1 MLDLYVFYKPETMKK
16 ILYTMLIALLGLNL
30 TQAKNLEVQSPDGK
44 ITVTIATADQLTW
57 SVKIE
62 DQPMIKPSAIAL
74 HLQNGEIL
82 GKHSKLKSDKVTAVN
97 TEFEAINYRK
107 KVVKDHFNL
116 LTLKFRDNFD
126 VEFRVYNDAVAYR
139 FVTHRKD
146 MLFIKNEEANFNF
159 SEDHQAFIPYLWDY
173 RGGEIFNASFESQYT
188 EQKISEF
195 KTDSLAILPLLVD
208 VGDGKKVVIM
218 EADLEDYPGMF
229 LNLNETQIG
238 FKGVYAAYPLEVKVG
253 GYENMNRIP
262 VKRADFIAKVKGT
275 RTFPWR
281 VLAISR
287 EDKELL
293 NNDIVQKLA
302 APSRIDDPSWIVPG
316 QVSWDWWNDY
326 NITGVDFVAG
336 MNTATFKYYI
346 DFAAANDA
354 KYIILD
360 WKWSARFDLNEVNPD
375 VDLEEILAY
384 GKSKNVGIILWAAW
398 CTIMDQM
405 HEAFPKYA
413 AMGVKGWKIDF
424 IDRDDQLAVA
434 STYEIAKL
442 AAQYKMF
449 VDYHGVFKPTGLQR
463 TYPNVV
469 GYEGVYG
476 LENFKWAD
484 TDAPR
489 YAVTI
494 PFIRNMAGPV
504 DYTSGAMR
512 NASEADFFPRNHATM
527 SKGTRCHQIAQYVIF
542 EVPIQMLSDSP
553 TMYYKEQE
561 STDFI
566 TSIPAIFDE
575 TVPLDGKVGEYVAIA
590 RKKDNTWYVGAMTN
604 WTARDLTLDF
614 SFLEEGNYRMTIF
627 KDGMNANTEATDYKK
642 EELEI
647 SSGEKLKIHLA
658 QGGGWAARI
667 EKL

>member
-1 MLDLYVFYKPETMKK
+1 MRIKLMIMLAM
-16 ILYTMLIALLGLNL
+16 LLG
-30 TQAKNLEVQSPDGK
+30 THIAFAKNLEVKSPDGK
-44 ITVTIATADQLTW
+44 IVVELDATDQLKW
-57 SVKIE
+57 SAML
-62 DQPMIKPSAIAL
+62 DGQMFIKPSAIAL
-74 HLQNGEIL
+74 QLLNGETL
-82 GKHSKLKSDKVTAVN
+82 GVIPKLKTSKLVQVSNAL
-97 TEFEAINYRK
+97 EAINYRK
-107 KVVKDHFNL
+107 TRVQDHYNQ
-116 LTLKFRDNFD
+116 LTLKFKGDFD

-146 MLFIKNEEANFNF
+146 TLFVQNEVANINF
-159 SEDHQAFIPYLWDY
+159 TADHQAFIPYLWDY

-188 EQKISEF
+188 EQHISAF
-195 KTDSLAILPLLVD
+195 RTDSLAILPLLVD
-208 VGDGKKVVIM
+208 MGDGKKVVIM
-218 EADLEDYPGMF
+218 EADLENYPGMF
-229 LNLNETQIG
+229 LNLNETKMG
-238 FKGVYAAYPLEVKVG
+238 FKGVFAAYPLEVKVG

-262 VKRADFIAKVKGT
+262 VKRAAYIAKVNGS
-275 RTFPWR
+275 RNFPWR

-302 APSRIDDPSWIVPG
+302 APSRIEDPSWIVPG
-316 QVSWDWWNDY
+316 QVAWDWWNDY

-336 MNTATFKYYI
+336 MNTPTFKYYI
-346 DFAAANDA
+346 DFAAANGA

-360 WKWSARFDLNEVNPD
+360 WKWSARFDLNDVNPD
-375 VDLEEILAY
+375 VDLEKILAY

-398 CTIMDQM
+398 CTVMDQM
-405 HEAFPKYA
+405 YEVFPKYA

-442 AAQYKMF
+442 AAEYKML

-476 LENFKWAD
+476 LENFKWAN

-494 PFIRNMAGPV
+494 PFIRNMAGPM

-512 NASEADFFPRNHATM
+512 NATEADFFPRNHGTM
-527 SKGTRCHQIAQYVIF
+527 SKGTRCHQLAQYIIF

-566 TSIPAIFDE
+566 TAIPAVFDE
-575 TVPLDGKVGEYVAIA
+575 TVPLDGVVGEYVAIA
-590 RKKDNTWYVGAMTN
+590 RRKDNTWYVGAMSN
-604 WTARDLTLDF
+604 WTARNLTIDL
-614 SFLEEGNYRMTIF
+614 SFLDEGNYRMIVF
-627 KDGMNANTEATDYKK
+627 KDGVNANTEGTDYKR
-642 EELEI
+642 EELKVVAGQQLSI
-647 SSGEKLKIHLA
+647 SLA

-667 EKL
+667 EKQ